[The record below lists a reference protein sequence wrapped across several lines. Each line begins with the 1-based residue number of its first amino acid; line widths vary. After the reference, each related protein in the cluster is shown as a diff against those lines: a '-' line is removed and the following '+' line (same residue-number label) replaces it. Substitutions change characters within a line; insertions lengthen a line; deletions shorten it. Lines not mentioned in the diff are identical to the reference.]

1 MLWGMFFS
9 GGGFVCLLTCLWF
22 VCLFFFSVSLQGPSH
37 CPIAVPKPNS
47 PSPSAYLAH
56 RQRTAL
62 SRAPARRFA
71 PSPRGAAVPRAPSAL
86 PCAGTRGRPG
96 APCCAA
102 TRGADAARSGC
113 AFEAAPRR
121 GGRCA
126 RRRLQ
131 QPRLSVPAA
140 VRGYLCVN
148 RWDGCLRASQKKAKE
163 RKEEKKTP
171 PSTGCS
177 LSTCCLRDEFT
188 ACSHTG
194 GAHTHISPWSS

>member
-1 MLWGMFFS
+1 M
-9 GGGFVCLLTCLWF
+9 
-22 VCLFFFSVSLQGPSH
+22 
-37 CPIAVPKPNS
+37 
-47 PSPSAYLAH
+47 
-56 RQRTAL
+56 
-62 SRAPARRFA
+62 
-71 PSPRGAAVPRAPSAL
+71 PRAPSAL

-131 QPRLSVPAA
+131 QPRLSMPAA